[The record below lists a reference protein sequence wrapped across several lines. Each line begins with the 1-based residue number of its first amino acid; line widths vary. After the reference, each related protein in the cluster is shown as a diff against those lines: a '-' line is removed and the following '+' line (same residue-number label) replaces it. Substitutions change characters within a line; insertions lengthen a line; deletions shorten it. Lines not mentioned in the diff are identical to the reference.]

1 MNFGIEFSELFLDS
15 LEKAGDIQSKINLH
29 NNNVGRMAVA
39 NNMQIR
45 CKCHGM
51 SGSCQLKTCWKSAPE
66 FRIVGKVLK
75 HLFRNAVLVN
85 QSNMGNGEA
94 LIPSNRMGG
103 AGKHRNRNSNRSPR
117 KIFTKHATARFNE
130 KSLENTLFYYQR
142 SPTFCERDL
151 MSDIHGTSGRR
162 CNRNSTGMGSCASMC
177 CGRGYNLIREHRIE
191 KCACKFQWCCTVT
204 CSECHTNEWISTCK

>member
-1 MNFGIEFSELFLDS
+1 M
-15 LEKAGDIQSKINLH
+15 Q
-29 NNNVGRMAVA
+29 AVA

-75 HLFRNAVLVN
+75 HMFRNAVLVN

-94 LIPSNRMGG
+94 LIPSNRV
-103 AGKHRNRNSNRSPR
+103 GKHRNRNSNRSPR
-117 KIFTKHATARFNE
+117 KTSSKHSTIHFNE

-142 SPTFCERDL
+142 SPTFCERDPIA
-151 MSDIHGTSGRR
+151 DIHGTTGRR
-162 CNRNSTGMGSCASMC
+162 CNRNSTGVGSCSSMC
-177 CGRGYNLIREHRIE
+177 CGRGYNLVKEHRVE
-191 KCACKFQWCCTVT
+191 KCSCKFQWCCKVE
-204 CSECHTNEWISTCK
+204 CKECHTDEWISTCK